1 MEVFVDRI
9 MDLLEDVEKYK
20 IQFPSS
26 FTSIRDIEA
35 SLKERVND
43 PVGSISIFGIQVSDE
58 WEDKCYVF
66 EVDRMTPTHTVFR
79 YVGIWKT

>member
-1 MEVFVDRI
+1 MKFFVDRI
-9 MDLLEDVEKYK
+9 MDLLEDVEGYK

-26 FTSIRDIEA
+26 FTSIRDIEK

-43 PVGSISIFGIQVSDE
+43 PVGSMFGIQVSDE
-58 WEDKCYVF
+58 WEDKCYGF
-66 EVDRMTPTHTVFR
+66 EVDKVTPTHTVFR

>member
-43 PVGSISIFGIQVSDE
+43 PVGRMFGIRVSDE
-58 WEDKCYVF
+58 WEDKCYGF
-66 EVDRMTPTHTVFR
+66 EVDKVTPTCTVFR